1 MWYKKRLIFSIFSFI
16 YLKLNSNVAKDHFKF
31 RSMLIEEIVLMHAF
45 GSSSYST
52 GLNPN
57 PVESNMVRLVEW
69 HFISQLPS
77 PASKATA

>member
-1 MWYKKRLIFSIFSFI
+1 
-16 YLKLNSNVAKDHFKF
+16 
-31 RSMLIEEIVLMHAF
+31 MLIEEIVLMNAF

-77 PASKATA
+77 PASKARA